1 MTSRQPVE
9 IHIAKGTQDNLY
21 DVTLNLPGR
30 QRLPSRVMQLDRAE
44 LEKTGSDVDA
54 YGRLLGQALFAG
66 EALGH
71 DYGQAIAVLQA
82 QEIDFLVRLQLAD
95 QKLQEIHWERLQHPR
110 DGKWRPIATT
120 GRTPFSRY
128 IPALD
133 WGPHQPISERPLKV
147 LVIISSP
154 GDLAAYNLSAIEAE
168 ERQAIRKIFD
178 SLTGLEPVYLES
190 ESASPPTLDNIEE
203 ELLRGYHLIHFVSHG
218 AVARKKNQGLLYLET
233 NEGKVDP
240 VPADRLARSFSILSK
255 PPKFCFLAACESAAQ
270 SSTEGFI
277 SLGPHLVLEGG
288 LPAVVAMSEKVSLGT
303 ATTFIRLF
311 YRQLLHHGEVDQAVN
326 EARGLVSDRWDWS
339 VPVLF
344 SRLPD
349 NQLLS
354 TSKEPTHQHE
364 LDNDATSSDTHFMPD
379 PSPVDASP
387 AATPG
392 YSMDSGQL
400 SANHLTALKEA
411 LERRNLALFIGSDLP
426 QAVTGLP
433 SRADLSQTLAQRNNQ
448 QQPLPWMEI
457 AERVSPGN
465 YRHEVIN
472 FLQDTLPYRLQAI
485 PAFYH
490 NIATLVHQFRLETII
505 TTAYD
510 GVLTQALEQV
520 EPRLSMVVRSGDE
533 RFTNPDAPTL
543 IKLYGDLQQKD
554 TLIITASDHAGL
566 FRDRQKEPLLDE
578 VRYAFRRNT
587 VLFLGYNLSDPDFRS
602 LLNEITEDSR
612 NRRPIFALWSGLPER
627 EVRLWEGRGI
637 TILNADPIP
646 TLLGRSTSDNSAV
659 DVDDLHKELEA
670 LPEETLNRF
679 CFDHFQPVYQKFR
692 LGTDQS
698 RKTRLLLDYCRE
710 NNRLDELARL
720 LRNLPGS

>member
-1 MTSRQPVE
+1 
-9 IHIAKGTQDNLY
+9 
-21 DVTLNLPGR
+21 
-30 QRLPSRVMQLDRAE
+30 
-44 LEKTGSDVDA
+44 
-54 YGRLLGQALFAG
+54 
-66 EALGH
+66 
-71 DYGQAIAVLQA
+71 
-82 QEIDFLVRLQLAD
+82 
-95 QKLQEIHWERLQHPR
+95 
-110 DGKWRPIATT
+110 
-120 GRTPFSRY
+120 
-128 IPALD
+128 
-133 WGPHQPISERPLKV
+133 
-147 LVIISSP
+147 
-154 GDLAAYNLSAIEAE
+154 
-168 ERQAIRKIFD
+168 
-178 SLTGLEPVYLES
+178 
-190 ESASPPTLDNIEE
+190 
-203 ELLRGYHLIHFVSHG
+203 
-218 AVARKKNQGLLYLET
+218 
-233 NEGKVDP
+233 
-240 VPADRLARSFSILSK
+240 
-255 PPKFCFLAACESAAQ
+255 
-270 SSTEGFI
+270 
-277 SLGPHLVLEGG
+277 
-288 LPAVVAMSEKVSLGT
+288 
-303 ATTFIRLF
+303 
-311 YRQLLHHGEVDQAVN
+311 
-326 EARGLVSDRWDWS
+326 
-339 VPVLF
+339 
-344 SRLPD
+344 
-349 NQLLS
+349 
-354 TSKEPTHQHE
+354 
-364 LDNDATSSDTHFMPD
+364 
-379 PSPVDASP
+379 
-387 AATPG
+387 
-392 YSMDSGQL
+392 
-400 SANHLTALKEA
+400 
-411 LERRNLALFIGSDLP
+411 
-426 QAVTGLP
+426 
-433 SRADLSQTLAQRNNQ
+433 
-448 QQPLPWMEI
+448 
-457 AERVSPGN
+457 
-465 YRHEVIN
+465 
-472 FLQDTLPYRLQAI
+472 LQDTLPYRLQAI

-692 LGTDQS
+692 LGTGQS